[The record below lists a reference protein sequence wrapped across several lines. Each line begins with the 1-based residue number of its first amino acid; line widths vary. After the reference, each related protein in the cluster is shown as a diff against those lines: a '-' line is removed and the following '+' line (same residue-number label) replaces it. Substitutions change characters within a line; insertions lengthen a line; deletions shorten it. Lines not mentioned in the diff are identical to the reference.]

1 MGHSSKLQNS
11 KIPHIHIPT
20 MQDGGCSE
28 SLKNGLCDAQNRVK
42 NQSSRL
48 AASEAD
54 TRCILIEPVLKALD
68 WDTMDTRQVRRE
80 YNPYR
85 KGDRRSRLK
94 VDYVLFIDDAPCVLV
109 EAKKLNLNSPSN
121 SIDRAKYEIE
131 HTYCKDTKYTGI
143 ATDGHTWS
151 VWQNKRW
158 NDIQIG
164 SDNACEQMLAQISK
178 DSINN
183 QTMEQISVIIKKF
196 DPKELV
202 YSKGVESRTD
212 TNEAIQ
218 IFSRFV
224 IKNKDKFQ
232 HEKDFYQL
240 LRAYLNILLWA
251 EKKTEVKNIL
261 DSFDGLRHKIKN
273 TIIEK
278 SKMGKFVGFARTLRW
293 KNTKYR
299 KEFLDLIETFTSTNQ
314 YDELLE
320 KLKMFVTKTRSGNTA
335 TLTGIISALQPD
347 HFMVYNQRSS
357 LPLRDTIYK
366 DFTDVKMSRYW
377 DFNTIYRRISQNT
390 GRSLVELDTIANDR
404 HWDNRDSN
412 QN

>member
-1 MGHSSKLQNS
+1 
-11 KIPHIHIPT
+11 
-20 MQDGGCSE
+20 MQDGGCRE
-28 SLKNGLCDAQNRVK
+28 SLQNGLCGAQNRVK

-48 AASEAD
+48 AANEAD
-54 TRCILIEPVLKALD
+54 TRCVLIEPVLKALD

-85 KGDRRSRLK
+85 KGDRRSRRK
-94 VDYVLFIDDAPCVLV
+94 VDYVLFIDDAPCVLI
-109 EAKKLNLNSPSN
+109 EAKKLDLTSPSN
-121 SIDRAKYEIE
+121 LIDRAKREIE
-131 HTYCKDTKYTGI
+131 HIYCKDTKYTGI

-251 EKKTEVKNIL
+251 EKKTEVKKIL
-261 DSFDGLRHKIKN
+261 DSFDGLRHEIKN
-273 TIIEK
+273 TIVEK
-278 SKMGKFVGFARTLRW
+278 SKMGKFVGIVRTLRR

-404 HWDNRDSN
+404 YWDNRDSN

>member
-1 MGHSSKLQNS
+1 MLVSRCWLKYRRIVLTIKRWNKLVL
-11 KIPHIHIPT
+11 
-20 MQDGGCSE
+20 
-28 SLKNGLCDAQNRVK
+28 SLKNLILKNWCIVK
-42 NQSSRL
+42 
-48 AASEAD
+48 
-54 TRCILIEPVLKALD
+54 VL
-68 WDTMDTRQVRRE
+68 
-80 YNPYR
+80 
-85 KGDRRSRLK
+85 
-94 VDYVLFIDDAPCVLV
+94 
-109 EAKKLNLNSPSN
+109 
-121 SIDRAKYEIE
+121 
-131 HTYCKDTKYTGI
+131 
-143 ATDGHTWS
+143 
-151 VWQNKRW
+151 
-158 NDIQIG
+158 
-164 SDNACEQMLAQISK
+164 
-178 DSINN
+178 
-183 QTMEQISVIIKKF
+183 
-196 DPKELV
+196 
-202 YSKGVESRTD
+202 ESRTD

-251 EKKTEVKNIL
+251 EKKTEVKKIL
-261 DSFDGLRHKIKN
+261 DSFDGLRHEIKN
-273 TIIEK
+273 TIVEK
-278 SKMGKFVGFARTLRW
+278 SKMGKFVGIARTLRR

-377 DFNTIYRRISQNT
+377 DFNTIYRKDFTKYWKKSSGAWT
-390 GRSLVELDTIANDR
+390 LLPTIDIGIIAIVIKIK
-404 HWDNRDSN
+404 
-412 QN
+412 